1 MKQNNETEDMMKVI
15 RSLENEIIQLKKT
28 KAKLLVKKEDF
39 LTAGLT
45 LIKNVLTLLAKSALK
60 PLRLIATASATDADI
75 PKKIY
80 ISETTALIISN
91 EEMYD
96 IMKTVKSLK
105 ESSLLM
111 KVFSEKIKNEAK
123 NK

>member
-1 MKQNNETEDMMKVI
+1 MMKVI

-60 PLRLIATASATDADI
+60 PLRLVAAASATDADI

-111 KVFSEKIKNEAK
+111 KGFSEKIKNEAK

>member
-1 MKQNNETEDMMKVI
+1 MKVV

-45 LIKNVLTLLAKSALK
+45 SIKNVLTLLAKSAFK
-60 PLRLIATASATDADI
+60 PLRLIAAASATDADI

-80 ISETTALIISN
+80 VPETTALIISN

-105 ESSLLM
+105 EFSSLM
-111 KVFSEKIKNEAK
+111 KGVSGKIKNEAK